1 MKIGEHPILIHTGCV
16 EDHDDGSGDGIRTWY
31 IDVGKYDDKNYHG
44 AAIEVNAQDE
54 DRQNL
59 IVNSVNAIIIAAN
72 ELSCEPLALAISL
85 RDNVAVIA
93 QALVYAREGLQ
104 MVRDIVE
111 DNGHEF
117 PQYTWDSEGGVPG
130 HALKLV
136 IDAIDSFPVN
146 IPFIEPEDAHL
157 SIIRKMRDRLVELG
171 DISGAPIA
179 QPSSTELMEMD
190 SIIKRA
196 GEILGD

>member
-1 MKIGEHPILIHTGCV
+1 MKTHLLFNYDGCF
-16 EDHDDGSGDGIRTWY
+16 EPKDDGDCNTWHLNIGLPQDG
-31 IDVGKYDDKNYHG
+31 GYHKC
-44 AAIEVNAQDE
+44 AIEIHGDDE
-54 DRQNL
+54 ARKDFVL
-59 IVNSVNAIIIAAN
+59 TALNAIIIAAN
-72 ELSCEPLALAISL
+72 ELSCEPLDLAISL

-93 QALVYAREGLQ
+93 QTLVYAREGLQ